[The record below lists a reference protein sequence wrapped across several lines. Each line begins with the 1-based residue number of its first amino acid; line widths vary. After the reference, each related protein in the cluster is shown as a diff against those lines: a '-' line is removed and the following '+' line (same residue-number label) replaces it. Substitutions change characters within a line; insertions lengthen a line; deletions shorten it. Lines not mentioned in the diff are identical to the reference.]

1 MNMLSD
7 TTIPKIEGEIAD
19 YVISPEGILISYSKP
34 VKRTVQNI
42 TGNVA
47 LVKKITGNQKVPLL
61 IYLCNSPV
69 PDKAT
74 RVFSAQQI
82 PLIYSAM
89 AMVSKPGLANLIM
102 KMVFALKPP
111 PVPTRSFTNDVEAWN
126 WLLQFT
132 DDVEKQKT

>member
-1 MNMLSD
+1 MNTLPQTSF
-7 TTIPKIEGEIAD
+7 PKIEGEIAD
-19 YVISPEGILISYSKP
+19 YVLTTEGILISYSKS

-42 TGNVA
+42 SDNIA
-47 LVKKITGNQKVPLL
+47 LVKKITGNKKVPLL

-74 RVFSAQQI
+74 RIFSAQQI
-82 PLIYSAM
+82 PAVYTAM
-89 AMVSKPGLANLIM
+89 AMVSKPGLASLIM

-111 PVPTRSFTNDVEAWN
+111 PVPTRSFTSDAEAWN

-132 DDVEKQKT
+132 DDAKK